1 MSKNVNL
8 KYLTLGLVLTFS
20 GIVFLNHIGQNIS
33 IIREEAYFFI
43 SVMSMFIN
51 IFIGIK
57 ICKNENK
64 KENKKAIELI
74 QLLFSM
80 AIITLILF
88 ILILNMYKQKVL
100 IYSTFGIAI
109 MIESLISGYLGYYT
123 FKIKMGE
130 NLKNWVY
137 ITLGISLLSM
147 AIFLNR
153 T

>member
-1 MSKNVNL
+1 
-8 KYLTLGLVLTFS
+8 
-20 GIVFLNHIGQNIS
+20 
-33 IIREEAYFFI
+33 
-43 SVMSMFIN
+43 MSMFIN